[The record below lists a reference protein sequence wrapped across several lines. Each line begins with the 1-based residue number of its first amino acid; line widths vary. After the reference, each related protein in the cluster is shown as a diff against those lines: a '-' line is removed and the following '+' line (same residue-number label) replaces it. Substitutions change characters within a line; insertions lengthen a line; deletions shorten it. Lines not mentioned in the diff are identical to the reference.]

1 MSVPDDQSL
10 RTFDLTKLPMVSVV
24 TATLCF
30 FRTCSAD
37 TEDELMAKVAEHV
50 RKKHKVA
57 VTTDTIGNFV
67 RSKVR
72 KD

>member
-1 MSVPDDQSL
+1 MG
-10 RTFDLTKLPMVSVV
+10 
-24 TATLCF
+24 
-30 FRTCSAD
+30 
-37 TEDELMAKVAEHV
+37 KVAEHV
-50 RKKHKVA
+50 RRKHKVA

>member
-1 MSVPDDQSL
+1 LMS
-10 RTFDLTKLPMVSVV
+10 
-24 TATLCF
+24 
-30 FRTCSAD
+30 
-37 TEDELMAKVAEHV
+37 KVADHV